1 MSHFPSFQTAT
12 NLLSSSNNPINNS
25 NNIDN
30 IQDAAQIKASYYRK
44 KAKVKNTEKST
55 KSWSTKFEEFRACA
69 GYSVP
74 LTDLKDISQLQK
86 QIVEFISTM
95 KMKNGNEYKATS
107 VKQSVDALNRY
118 LLHLSPI
125 PQINLH
131 DKYMFPDL
139 HDVLHGKLRDLQ
151 EHGFGET
158 LGSVAINS
166 QQIQQ
171 ILQYPKITT
180 DNPKGLLYRGQAYII
195 SIPADNNGPCSDI
208 QLYLSK
214 RPPSGDENFYLQPN
228 NTSWL
233 ETNIWYK
240 TDHIGKNKLGNFM
253 KKIGRETQ
261 IDIPIELLSN
271 HSGRKTAT
279 QILQDQEVPEQ
290 AIMQLTGHK
299 NVQGVRAYKKDVKY
313 DVRRYWV
320 QILRNRD
327 ISIIYGAGFRLDN
340 NLTDDHQ
347 E

>member
-1 MSHFPSFQTAT
+1 MSKKREKNTSHFPSFQTAT
-12 NLLSSSNNPINNS
+12 NLLSSSDNPINNS

-74 LTDLKDISQLQK
+74 LTDLKNISQLQK

-139 HDVLHGKLRDLQ
+139 HDVLHRKLRDLQ

-171 ILQYPKITT
+171 ILQHPKITT
-180 DNPKGLLYRGQAYII
+180 DNPEGL
-195 SIPADNNGPCSDI
+195 C
-208 QLYLSK
+208 
-214 RPPSGDENFYLQPN
+214 
-228 NTSWL
+228 
-233 ETNIWYK
+233 
-240 TDHIGKNKLGNFM
+240 
-253 KKIGRETQ
+253 
-261 IDIPIELLSN
+261 
-271 HSGRKTAT
+271 
-279 QILQDQEVPEQ
+279 
-290 AIMQLTGHK
+290 IMFFF
-299 NVQGVRAYKKDVKY
+299 
-313 DVRRYWV
+313 
-320 QILRNRD
+320 
-327 ISIIYGAGFRLDN
+327 IY
-340 NLTDDHQ
+340 Q
-347 E
+347 